1 MSRMTGA
8 KALVDLL
15 RLHGVDTLFALPG
28 VQNDG
33 LFNALYDAGGAIRV
47 IHTRH
52 EQGAAYMA
60 YGYARSTGR
69 VGAYA
74 VVPGPGVLNTTA
86 ALSTAYAANARV
98 LCLTGQIASSAIGRG
113 FGMLHELPDQLSI
126 LRGLTKWAGR
136 IEHPTQAQHVVDEAF
151 RQLNSG
157 RPRPVAIETPPD
169 VLTMEAEVTLHD
181 PYAGDPEIVP
191 DLEAIRRSA
200 ELLGKAKRPLIMVG
214 SGAENAAAELLGV
227 AQMLQAPVVTVTS
240 GRGII
245 SDRHY
250 LSQDGLAGHRLWA
263 DADVVLAVGTR
274 LLRPLTMWGVDDA
287 LKIIRVD
294 IDPSEPARVQPP
306 TISIVADARLTLAAL
321 RDALPAQ
328 NGSRPSR
335 EAELRALKDETRGKM
350 SAALKPQFEYLAA
363 IRDVLPD
370 DGILVDEVTQVGYVA
385 DVAYPAYR
393 PRTLITSGY
402 QGTLGFGFATA
413 LGVKVAN
420 PDKPVISIC
429 GDGGFMYNVQELS
442 TAVAHNI
449 ALVTVVFADGYFGN
463 VYRMQMEQYGGRV
476 IASKLQN
483 PDFVKLAE
491 SFGVN
496 AARATSADELRG
508 VLRGA
513 LAHSGPTLIEVPVGQ
528 MNSPWGFAILPRVR
542 GHA

>member
-8 KALVDLL
+8 QALVDLL
-15 RLHGVDTLFALPG
+15 RRHGVDTLFALPG
-28 VQNDG
+28 VQNDS

-69 VGAYA
+69 VGAYL

-126 LRGLTKWAGR
+126 LKGLTKYAAR
-136 IEHPTQAQHVVDEAF
+136 IEHPTQAQRVVDEAF
-151 RQLNSG
+151 RQLNTG
-157 RPRPVAIETPPD
+157 RPRPVAIEVPPD
-169 VLTMEAEVTLHD
+169 VLTMETEVTLHD
-181 PYAGDPEIVP
+181 PNTGEPEIAP
-191 DLEAIRRSA
+191 DAVAVRRAA
-200 ELLGKAKRPLIMVG
+200 ELLSKAKHPLIVAG
-214 SGAENAAAELLGV
+214 SGAENAGAELLAV
-227 AQMLQAPVVTVTS
+227 AQMLQAPVVTPTS

-245 SDRHY
+245 SDRNY
-250 LSQDGLAGHRLWA
+250 LSLDGPAGHRLWA
-263 DADVVLAVGTR
+263 EADVVLAVGTR
-274 LLRPLTMWGVDDA
+274 LLRPLTMWGFDDA

-294 IDPSEPARVQPP
+294 IDPNEPGRVMAPA
-306 TISIVADARLTLAAL
+306 ISIVADARLTLASL

-335 EAELRALKDETRGKM
+335 EAELRALKAETRGQM
-350 SAALKPQFEYLAA
+350 SAALTTQFEYLAA

-370 DGILVDEVTQVGYVA
+370 EGILVDEVTQMGYVA
-385 DVAYPAYR
+385 DMAYPAYR

-402 QGTLGFGFATA
+402 QGTLGYGFATA

-420 PDKPVISIC
+420 PGKPVISIS

-463 VYRMQMEQYGGRV
+463 VYRMQKEQYGGRV

-496 AARATSADELRG
+496 SGRAASPDELRS
-508 VLRGA
+508 VLRMA
-513 LAHSGPTLIEVPVGQ
+513 LAHNGPTLIEVPVGQ
-528 MNSPWGFAILPRVR
+528 MNSPWGFAMLPRVR
-542 GHA
+542 GQA

>member
-1 MSRMTGA
+1 MTGA

-69 VGAYA
+69 VGAYS
-74 VVPGPGVLNTTA
+74 VVPGPGVLNTGA

-98 LCLTGQIASSAIGRG
+98 LCLTGQIASAAIGRG

-136 IEHPTQAQHVVDEAF
+136 IEHPTQAQSVVDEAF
-151 RQLNSG
+151 RQLNTG

-169 VLTMEAEVTLHD
+169 VLTLETEVTLHD
-181 PYAGDPEIVP
+181 PYAGDPEIAP
-191 DLEAIRRSA
+191 DPEAIRRSA
-200 ELLGKAKRPLIMVG
+200 ELLAKARKPLIMVG
-214 SGAENAAAELLGV
+214 SGAEHAGAELLAV

-240 GRGII
+240 GRGIV

-263 DADVVLAVGTR
+263 EADVVLAAGTR
-274 LLRPLTMWGVDDA
+274 LLRPLTMWGADDS

-294 IDPSEPARVQPP
+294 IDPNEPARVRPP
-306 TISIVADARLTLAAL
+306 TIAIVADARLTLAAL
-321 RDALPAQ
+321 RDALAAQ

-335 EAELRALKDETRGKM
+335 EAELRALKDETRAQM
-350 SAALKPQFEYLAA
+350 SATLKPQFEYLAA

-370 DGILVDEVTQVGYVA
+370 DGILVDEVTQMGYVA
-385 DVAYPAYR
+385 DMAYPAYR

-402 QGTLGFGFATA
+402 QGTLGYGFATA

-420 PDKPVISIC
+420 PDKPVISIN

-449 ALVTVVFADGYFGN
+449 ALVTVVFVDGYFGN
-463 VYRMQMEQYGGRV
+463 VYRMQKEQYGGRV

-496 AARATSADELRG
+496 AARASSADELRG
-508 VLRGA
+508 VLRSA
-513 LAHSGPTLIEVPVGQ
+513 LAHNGPTLIEVPVGQ
-528 MNSPWGFAILPRVR
+528 MNSPWSFATLPRVR
-542 GHA
+542 GQA

>member
-1 MSRMTGA
+1 MTGA

-69 VGAYA
+69 VGAYS
-74 VVPGPGVLNTTA
+74 VVPGPGVLNTGA

-98 LCLTGQIASSAIGRG
+98 LCLTGQIASAAIGRG

-136 IEHPTQAQHVVDEAF
+136 IEHPTQAQSVVDEAF
-151 RQLNSG
+151 RQLNTG

-169 VLTMEAEVTLHD
+169 VLTLETEVTLHD
-181 PYAGDPEIVP
+181 PYAGDPEIAP
-191 DLEAIRRSA
+191 DPEAIRRSA
-200 ELLGKAKRPLIMVG
+200 ELLAKARKPLIMVG
-214 SGAENAAAELLGV
+214 SGAEHAGAELLAV

-240 GRGII
+240 GRGIV

-263 DADVVLAVGTR
+263 EADVVLAAGTR
-274 LLRPLTMWGVDDA
+274 LLRPLTMWGADDS

-294 IDPSEPARVQPP
+294 IDPNEPARVRPP
-306 TISIVADARLTLAAL
+306 TIAIVADARLTLAAL
-321 RDALPAQ
+321 RDALAAQ

-335 EAELRALKDETRGKM
+335 EAELRALKDETRAQM

-370 DGILVDEVTQVGYVA
+370 DGILVDEVTQMGYVA
-385 DVAYPAYR
+385 DMAYPAYR

-402 QGTLGFGFATA
+402 QGTLGYGFATA

-420 PDKPVISIC
+420 PDKPVISIN

-449 ALVTVVFADGYFGN
+449 ALVTVVFVDGYFGN
-463 VYRMQMEQYGGRV
+463 VYRMQKEQYGGRV

-496 AARATSADELRG
+496 AARASSADELRG
-508 VLRGA
+508 VLRSA
-513 LAHSGPTLIEVPVGQ
+513 LAHNGPTLIEVPVGQ
-528 MNSPWGFAILPRVR
+528 MNSPWSFATLPRVR
-542 GHA
+542 GQA

>member
-8 KALVDLL
+8 QALVDLL
-15 RLHGVDTLFALPG
+15 KLHGVDTLFALPG

-69 VGAYA
+69 VGAYS
-74 VVPGPGVLNTTA
+74 VVPGPGMLNTTA

-126 LRGLTKWAGR
+126 LKGLTKYAAR
-136 IEHPTQAQHVVDEAF
+136 IEHPTQAQRVVDEAF
-151 RQLNSG
+151 RQLNTG
-157 RPRPVAIETPPD
+157 RPRPVAIEVPPD
-169 VLTMEAEVTLHD
+169 VLTMESEVTLHD
-181 PYAGDPEIVP
+181 PYVGDPEIAP
-191 DLEAIRRSA
+191 DADAVRRAA
-200 ELLGKAKRPLIMVG
+200 ELLSKAKHPLIVVG
-214 SGAENAAAELLGV
+214 SGAENAGAELLAV
-227 AQMLQAPVVTVTS
+227 AQMLQAPVVTPTS

-245 SDRHY
+245 SDRNY
-250 LSQDGLAGHRLWA
+250 LSLDGPAGHRLWA
-263 DADVVLAVGTR
+263 EADVVLAVGTR

-294 IDPSEPARVQPP
+294 IDPNEPARVKAPA
-306 TISIVADARLTLAAL
+306 ISIVADARLTLAAL

-335 EAELRALKDETRGKM
+335 EAELRALKAETRGQM
-350 SAALKPQFEYLAA
+350 SAALTTQFEYLAA

-370 DGILVDEVTQVGYVA
+370 DGILVDEVTQMGYVA
-385 DVAYPAYR
+385 DMAYPAYR

-402 QGTLGFGFATA
+402 QGTLGYGFATA

-420 PDKPVISIC
+420 PDKPVISIS

-449 ALVTVVFADGYFGN
+449 ALVIVVFVDGYFGN
-463 VYRMQMEQYGGRV
+463 VYRMQKDQYGGRV

-496 AARATSADELRG
+496 SGRAASPDELRG
-508 VLRGA
+508 VLRTA
-513 LAHSGPTLIEVPVGQ
+513 LAHNGPTLIEAPVGQ
-528 MNSPWGFAILPRVR
+528 MNSPWAFAMMPRVR
-542 GHA
+542 GLA

>member
-8 KALVDLL
+8 QALVDLL
-15 RLHGVDTLFALPG
+15 KLHGVDTLFALPG

-69 VGAYA
+69 VGAYS
-74 VVPGPGVLNTTA
+74 VVPGPGVLNTGA

-126 LRGLTKWAGR
+126 LKGLTKYAAR
-136 IEHPTQAQHVVDEAF
+136 IEHPTQAQRVVDEAF
-151 RQLNSG
+151 RQLNTG
-157 RPRPVAIETPPD
+157 RPRPVAIEVPPD
-169 VLTMEAEVTLHD
+169 VLTMESEVTLHD
-181 PYAGDPEIVP
+181 PYLGDPEIAP
-191 DLEAIRRSA
+191 DADAVRRAA
-200 ELLGKAKRPLIMVG
+200 ELLSKAKHPLIVVG
-214 SGAENAAAELLGV
+214 SGAEDGGAELLAV
-227 AQMLQAPVVTVTS
+227 AQMLQAPVVTPTS

-245 SDRHY
+245 SDRNY
-250 LSQDGLAGHRLWA
+250 LSLDGPAGHRLWA
-263 DADVVLAVGTR
+263 EADVVLAVGTR

-294 IDPSEPARVQPP
+294 IDPNEPARVKAPA
-306 TISIVADARLTLAAL
+306 ISIVADARLTLAAL

-328 NGSRPSR
+328 NGVRPSR
-335 EAELRALKDETRGKM
+335 EAELRALKAETRAKM
-350 SAALKPQFEYLAA
+350 SAALTTQFEYLAA

-370 DGILVDEVTQVGYVA
+370 DGILVDEVTQMGYVA
-385 DVAYPAYR
+385 DMAYPTYR

-402 QGTLGFGFATA
+402 QGTLGYGFATA

-420 PDKPVISIC
+420 PDKPVISIS

-449 ALVTVVFADGYFGN
+449 ALVAVVFVDGYFGN
-463 VYRMQMEQYGGRV
+463 VYRMQKEQYGGRV

-496 AARATSADELRG
+496 SGRAASPDELHG
-508 VLRGA
+508 VLRTA
-513 LAHSGPTLIEVPVGQ
+513 LAHNGPTLIEVPVGQ
-528 MNSPWGFAILPRVR
+528 MNSPWGFAMLPRVR
-542 GHA
+542 GLA

>member
-1 MSRMTGA
+1 MTGA
-8 KALVDLL
+8 QALVDLL
-15 RLHGVDTLFALPG
+15 RRHGVDTLFALPG
-28 VQNDG
+28 VQNDS

-69 VGAYA
+69 VGAYL

-126 LRGLTKWAGR
+126 LKGLTKYAAR
-136 IEHPTQAQHVVDEAF
+136 IEHPTQAQRVVDEAF
-151 RQLNSG
+151 RQLNTG
-157 RPRPVAIETPPD
+157 RPRPVAIEVPPD
-169 VLTMEAEVTLHD
+169 VLTMETEVTLHD
-181 PYAGDPEIVP
+181 PNTGEPEIAP
-191 DLEAIRRSA
+191 DAVAVRRAA
-200 ELLGKAKRPLIMVG
+200 ELLSKAKHPLIVAG
-214 SGAENAAAELLGV
+214 SGAENAGAELLAV
-227 AQMLQAPVVTVTS
+227 AQMLQAPVVTPTS

-245 SDRHY
+245 SDRNY
-250 LSQDGLAGHRLWA
+250 LSLDGPAGHRLWA
-263 DADVVLAVGTR
+263 EADVVLAVGTR
-274 LLRPLTMWGVDDA
+274 LLRPLTMWGFDDA

-294 IDPSEPARVQPP
+294 IDPNEPGRVMAPA
-306 TISIVADARLTLAAL
+306 ISIVADARLTLASL

-335 EAELRALKDETRGKM
+335 EAELRALKAETRGQM
-350 SAALKPQFEYLAA
+350 SAALTTQFEYLAA

-370 DGILVDEVTQVGYVA
+370 EGILVDEVTQMGYVA
-385 DVAYPAYR
+385 DMAYPAYR

-402 QGTLGFGFATA
+402 QGTLGYGFATA

-420 PDKPVISIC
+420 PGKPVISIS

-463 VYRMQMEQYGGRV
+463 VYRMQKEQYGGRV

-496 AARATSADELRG
+496 SGRAASPDELRS
-508 VLRGA
+508 VLRMA
-513 LAHSGPTLIEVPVGQ
+513 LAHNGPTLIEVPVGQ
-528 MNSPWGFAILPRVR
+528 MNSPWGFAMLPRVR
-542 GHA
+542 GQA